1 MALRTTDQILA
12 YDRASVFGV
21 IQSAPAKDT
30 YHFPQSLRS
39 HIDNWLQANGQR
51 DANAVEEK
59 PKEAAPK
66 DDVKVTNH
74 GGGRFSIDG
83 MMSETPSN
91 QGEKSEAANAG
102 ERSLQQLREQ
112 FVTPRHVY
120 DVPENN
126 AVSQREPAAITPQKR
141 LLHKNNLA
149 SR

>member
-91 QGEKSEAANAG
+91 QGEKAKLQMLENVVCSSCVS
-102 ERSLQQLREQ
+102 SLSRLAMCM
-112 FVTPRHVY
+112 TY
-120 DVPENN
+120 LK
-126 AVSQREPAAITPQKR
+126 ITPYHR
-141 LLHKNNLA
+141 GTCSYYHGRRD
-149 SR
+149 SSTRTT

>member
-1 MALRTTDQILA
+1 
-12 YDRASVFGV
+12 
-21 IQSAPAKDT
+21 
-30 YHFPQSLRS
+30 
-39 HIDNWLQANGQR
+39 
-51 DANAVEEK
+51 
-59 PKEAAPK
+59 PK

-126 AVSQREPAAITPQKR
+126 AVSQREPAAITLAEETPPQEHLSEQVK
-141 LLHKNNLA
+141 
-149 SR
+149 